1 MKRIKKTITLY
12 LVLPDGTKKVD
23 RITINHELTWHE
35 KDRLE
40 NGIKKAV
47 LVPIVTYATMLMTAI
62 GLYDLTSIYIS
73 TSSYT
78 DDEGNTKVPTGA
90 AVMGLFGY
98 FVGGTFITMAAGD
111 AVGKYVDAFVGHD
124 LKNLPGCAATI
135 LDVDSE
141 LVDNH
146 RLKCLK
152 RRKYRPIS
160 ARNKIKNIFSHLK
173 F

>member
-111 AVGKYVDAFVGHD
+111 AVGKYVDKKCCSGGAISRREIIFRIIDQYVEKTYGKGV
-124 LKNLPGCAATI
+124 LVVSKKEFYSTK
-135 LDVDSE
+135 DVTD
-141 LVDNH
+141 
-146 RLKCLK
+146 
-152 RRKYRPIS
+152 
-160 ARNKIKNIFSHLK
+160 
-173 F
+173 